1 MEGRAAN
8 ATQLQRY
15 TEKWQELAEKLNQFE
30 GAKKNLK
37 QWKETLN
44 DFKANVKRKARAK
57 QLEATGTGGGPS
69 SGSVL
74 GPLEEKLLGLM
85 SQTVISGCPEVVE
98 AGFGSSGEPA
108 APELDISDL
117 VKTIFENA
125 PSTI

>member
-1 MEGRAAN
+1 
-8 ATQLQRY
+8 L
-15 TEKWQELAEKLNQFE
+15 
-30 GAKKNLK
+30 
-37 QWKETLN
+37 
-44 DFKANVKRKARAK
+44 KANVKRKARAK
-57 QLEATGTGGGPS
+57 YLEVTGTGGGPS